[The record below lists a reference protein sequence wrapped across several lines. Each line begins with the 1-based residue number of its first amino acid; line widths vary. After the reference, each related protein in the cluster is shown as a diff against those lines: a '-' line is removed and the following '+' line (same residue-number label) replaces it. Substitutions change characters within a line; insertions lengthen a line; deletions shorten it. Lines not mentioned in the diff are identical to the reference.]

1 MIEFAHAANSA
12 TSPNGLINNIWP
24 FLLIFVLFYFMMIRP
39 QQAKHKKH
47 LQMIAEL
54 KKGDKV
60 ITIAG
65 IIGKI
70 TKVNEKHFTL
80 EIAPNVEVDF
90 ERSAISAKVTD

>member
-12 TSPNGLINNIWP
+12 ASPNGLMNFLP
-24 FLLIFVLFYFMMIRP
+24 FVLIIVLFYFMMIRP

-90 ERSAISAKVTD
+90 ERSAISTKVTD

>member
-1 MIEFAHAANSA
+1 MIEFAHAADSA
-12 TSPNGLINNIWP
+12 AAPNGLMSFLP
-24 FLLIFVLFYFMMIRP
+24 FLLIIVLFYFLMIRP

-70 TKVNEKHFTL
+70 TKVSQQHFTL
-80 EIAPNVEVDF
+80 EIAPNVEVNF
-90 ERSAISAKVTD
+90 ERNAITAKVSE

>member
-1 MIEFAHAANSA
+1 MIEFAHAADSA
-12 TSPNGLINNIWP
+12 AAPNGLMSFLP
-24 FLLIFVLFYFMMIRP
+24 FLLIIVLFYFLMIRP

-70 TKVNEKHFTL
+70 TKVNEQHFTL
-80 EIAPNVEVDF
+80 EIAPNVEVNF
-90 ERSAISAKVTD
+90 ERNAITAKVSE

>member
-1 MIEFAHAANSA
+1 
-12 TSPNGLINNIWP
+12 
-24 FLLIFVLFYFMMIRP
+24 
-39 QQAKHKKH
+39 
-47 LQMIAEL
+47 MIAEL

>member
-12 TSPNGLINNIWP
+12 AAPNGLMNFLP
-24 FLLIFVLFYFMMIRP
+24 FLLIIVLFYFLMIRP

-60 ITIAG
+60 ITMAG

-70 TKVNEKHFTL
+70 TKVNEQHFTL

-90 ERSAISAKVTD
+90 ERNAITAKVSE